1 MNRRIAIIPA
11 RGGSKRLPRKNLL
24 PFLGR
29 PMIAH
34 TIEQALR
41 AGCFDRVLVSTEDDE
56 IAAVARAARA
66 DIHVREA
73 ELATDAARVVDVC
86 IAVLDSEALAG
97 RTYEVFAC
105 FYPTAP
111 LRRAEDIRAVMALID
126 GEGAAFAM
134 AVTTF
139 PIAPHQALRVQQDG
153 TLTPMW
159 PELVERRAS
168 ELDPLVVDN
177 GSTYAAKVG
186 AFRRHRSFYGPLLRG
201 HVMPRERSVDI
212 DEQSDYDLAC
222 WYAERLTV

>member
-1 MNRRIAIIPA
+1 
-11 RGGSKRLPRKNLL
+11 
-24 PFLGR
+24 
-29 PMIAH
+29 MIAH
-34 TIEQALR
+34 TIEQAFR
-41 AGCFDRVLVSTEDDE
+41 ADCFDRVVVSTEDEE
-56 IAAVARAARA
+56 IATVARAAGA
-66 DIHVREA
+66 DIHIREA
-73 ELATDAARVVDVC
+73 GLATDAARVVDVC

-97 RTYEVFAC
+97 KSHQVFAC
-105 FYPTAP
+105 LYATAP

-126 GEGAAFAM
+126 RGGAAFAM

-153 TLTPMW
+153 LLTPMW

-186 AFRRHRSFYGPLLRG
+186 AFRKHRSFYGPLLRG

-222 WYAERLTV
+222 WYAERPTV